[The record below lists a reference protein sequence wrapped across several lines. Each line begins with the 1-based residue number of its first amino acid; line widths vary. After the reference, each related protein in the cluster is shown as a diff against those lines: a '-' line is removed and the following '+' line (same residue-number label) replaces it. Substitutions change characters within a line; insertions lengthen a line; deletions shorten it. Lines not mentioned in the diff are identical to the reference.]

1 VQNLK
6 QEKITLDKEKTT
18 MKMVTESALKDR
30 MCDYFREV
38 EATGEELMV
47 TKDGQLILKIISYNR
62 YFGES
67 ESNHECAS
75 GQVHHH

>member
-1 VQNLK
+1 
-6 QEKITLDKEKTT
+6 

-30 MCDYFREV
+30 MSDYFREV

-47 TKDGQLILKIISYNR
+47 TNDGQLVLKIISYHR

-67 ESNHECAS
+67 EARRED
-75 GQVHHH
+75 QVKNR